1 MFVSHYVK
9 PVLVLISRKKK
20 IFNISNEL
28 RSGFLLKRL
37 CISTYFSEEKNFQKT
52 IQTWSSPLSLRP
64 TKLDDAYG
72 GSSEQARWF
81 LIHLSDK

>member
-9 PVLVLISRKKK
+9 PVLVL

-37 CISTYFSEEKNFQKT
+37 STEGTSGMRLHKISKNYSDLEFS
-52 IQTWSSPLSLRP
+52 L
-64 TKLDDAYG
+64 KLA
-72 GSSEQARWF
+72 S
-81 LIHLSDK
+81 H

>member
-37 CISTYFSEEKNFQKT
+37 CISTYFSEEKNFQYIKWAKVRFSFKKT
-52 IQTWSSPLSLRP
+52 LNRRYQWDEVAQNLKKLFRP
-64 TKLDDAYG
+64 GVLP
-72 GSSEQARWF
+72 
-81 LIHLSDK
+81 

>member
-37 CISTYFSEEKNFQKT
+37 STAGTSEMRLRKISKNYSDLEFS
-52 IQTWSSPLSLRP
+52 L
-64 TKLDDAYG
+64 KLT
-72 GSSEQARWF
+72 S
-81 LIHLSDK
+81 H